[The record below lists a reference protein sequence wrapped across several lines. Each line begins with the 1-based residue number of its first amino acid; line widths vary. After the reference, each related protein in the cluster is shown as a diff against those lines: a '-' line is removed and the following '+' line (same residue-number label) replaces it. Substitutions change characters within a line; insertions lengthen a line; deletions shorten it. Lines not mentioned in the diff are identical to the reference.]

1 MSLMKKY
8 DIDPRIRDIIEKKL
22 NKNKSDISNVELENI
37 IENSFK
43 GKYPNIKE
51 YSNISKDRL
60 FNYITDIDI
69 NEYKKDELLNFYN
82 YIKNIFDYEQLDNII
97 KYYISKYYKPG
108 YVFSG
113 LKTYH
118 ENINYLMSLFNIYTY
133 NGVIINTKFIGD
145 MINIF
150 PDVNFDENG
159 IVTDDTSKMISD
171 YVKNIQNDIPNIK
184 VSKMDNLVVF
194 AIDNDN
200 TDILNKTFK
209 GLKIDIIPVYYF
221 KWE

>member
-8 DIDPRIRDIIEKKL
+8 DIDPRIRYIIEKKL
-22 NKNKSDISNVELENI
+22 NKNTSDISNVELENI

>member
-1 MSLMKKY
+1 MKLMKKY
-8 DIDPRIRDIIEKKL
+8 DIDHRIRDIIEKKL
-22 NKNKSDISNVELENI
+22 NKKTLDISNVESENI

-51 YSNISKDRL
+51 YSDISKGRL

-82 YIKNIFDYEQLDNII
+82 YIKNIFDYEQLDSIV
-97 KYYISKYYKPG
+97 KHYISKYYKPG

-113 LKTYH
+113 LKIYH
-118 ENINYLMSLFNIYTY
+118 ENINYLVSLFNIDTY
-133 NGVIINTKFIGD
+133 KGVIINTKFIGD

-150 PDVNFDENG
+150 PDINFDDKG
-159 IVTDDTSKMISD
+159 VVTDDTSNMVSD
-171 YVKNIQNDIPNIK
+171 FIKDIQNDIPNIK
-184 VSKMDNLVVF
+184 ISKMNNLVVF
-194 AIDNDN
+194 AMDNDN